1 MLLQDPLATG
11 TSGIRSIV
19 HKINVHIKIT
29 TLKFALQPRQ
39 INNLGK
45 MNN

>member
-19 HKINVHIKIT
+19 HKMNMHIKIK
-29 TLKFALQPRQ
+29 TLKFSLQSQQ

-45 MNN
+45 